1 MWLVISEVTTIA
13 IWEFSI
19 SRIFSKEIRIFAR
32 SDFPRENFDDRRK
45 KEVRKIQTVDSFQA
59 ELEWLVLLN

>member
-13 IWEFSI
+13 ISI